1 MAIAIDSVVAMKVGT
16 DDRLGGVPTFG
27 LVYGGASPNWDVL
40 WDSGYQGTVHE
51 DYLDEITLGVAP
63 TEPALVRWASSTE
76 QSDHFDAILVSS
88 YVRDNTTTYLL
99 LKSLFHDTMFE
110 VPAIEVTSI

>member
-51 DYLDEITLGVAP
+51 DYLDEINFSSQ
-63 TEPALVRWASSTE
+63 EPALFRWASSTE
-76 QSDHFDAILVSS
+76 ESDHFDAIILGA
-88 YVRDNTTTYLL
+88 YLRAGTTYLL

-110 VPAIEVTSI
+110 VLASEVTAI